1 MSIGIHSVLACSG
14 PFQFCPFHLHM
25 AQPSSFH
32 EILCPGARFEPLRS
46 CVQVLEIMQTAM
58 FCLVLPGDS
67 ASSRRTSEIFM
78 SGCIPVF
85 IGPPY
90 ATMPFGDAVDYKAAA
105 YFFNITDHK

>member
-1 MSIGIHSVLACSG
+1 
-14 PFQFCPFHLHM
+14 M
-25 AQPSSFH
+25 APAKSPPSH
-32 EILCPGARFEPLRS
+32 
-46 CVQVLEIMQTAM
+46 VQVLEIMQTAT

-105 YFFNITDHK
+105 FFFNITDHK